1 MLWDI
6 GRTVLFSLTSIV
18 ALFFLTKMIGN
29 RQDGNILQHGLA
41 AAVLATLIGGNAWA
55 ATYDRGLTGSTDDQ
69 KWLQNGT
76 VTESDGV
83 VTYKLDGANH
93 AFQSGEEDTA
103 ALYVQGKKVVL
114 AGADTFRASART

>member
-1 MLWDI
+1 MK
-6 GRTVLFSLTSIV
+6 RNRSI
-18 ALFFLTKMIGN
+18 FRGC
-29 RQDGNILQHGLA
+29 LA

-93 AFQSGEEDTA
+93 AFQSGEGDTA
-103 ALYVQGKKVVL
+103 ALYVQGNKVVL
-114 AGADTFRASART
+114 DNTKEGDGEILP